1 MSPTVIKDFKIKQS
15 YTRLVQRALFSYLRE
30 GIYKPMFEI
39 LDIKP
44 DKAGNSIDTITE
56 ALKSGQ
62 IYYADGGFRAK
73 TRFTAA
79 QSRELL
85 AWGAKYDSRQKAYKI
100 DYNQIPDTVRVA
112 LAQSEIRAQDT
123 IRQLEEFLKEVE
135 ANIPYIVESMVF
147 NEEVVTILDD
157 AGNEVKK
164 NVKHLNVIEPELS
177 EAQKQEIARSYT
189 NNMRFYIKNLG
200 ESLERSHSLSE
211 LFCEVYQP
219 INWRKHNGDIEEE
232 CHKIIYLHTADSYQD
247 NTASDGHEVIEIPH
261 EAYSSLVLGHC
272 LIHLLPGSLQPN
284 IRLIETLLLHLL
296 PGVALDLPDS
306 LDRILCFNIHLCNRT
321 PDSSVALLQPMVE
334 DDSIDKHHGK
344 RNYRHKRKRP

>member
-1 MSPTVIKDFKIKQS
+1 MSPTVIKDFRIKQS
-15 YTRLVQRALFSYLRE
+15 YTRLVQKALFSYLWE

-73 TRFTAA
+73 IRFTAA

-177 EAQKQEIARSYT
+177 ESQKEEIARSYT
-189 NNMRFYIKNLG
+189 NNMRFYIKNFESEHIPEMRRKIQEYVLQGYRLDKIEKLIKQEYPKVAYKAKFLAQNETSIMLAEYKRVTYQEMGFDKFIWRTITDGRERELHKELNGKIFRYDNPPVIDERTGQRGLPG
-200 ESLERSHSLSE
+200 ETYNCRCDAIPYRDDNLLIKTRT
-211 LFCEVYQP
+211 V
-219 INWRKHNGDIEEE
+219 NGQ
-232 CHKIIYLHTADSYQD
+232 K
-247 NTASDGHEVIEIPH
+247 EVIP
-261 EAYSSLVLGHC
+261 A
-272 LIHLLPGSLQPN
+272 
-284 IRLIETLLLHLL
+284 
-296 PGVALDLPDS
+296 
-306 LDRILCFNIHLCNRT
+306 
-321 PDSSVALLQPMVE
+321 
-334 DDSIDKHHGK
+334 
-344 RNYRHKRKRP
+344 